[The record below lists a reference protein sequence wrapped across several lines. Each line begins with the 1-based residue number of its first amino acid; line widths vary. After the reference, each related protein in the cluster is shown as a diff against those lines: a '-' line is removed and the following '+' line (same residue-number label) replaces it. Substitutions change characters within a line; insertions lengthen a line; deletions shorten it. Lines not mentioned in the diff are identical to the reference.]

1 MDSYDIRFWDIK
13 KTGNGTA
20 ARYRVRRPGIGG
32 AGPPHQPADRRD
44 HHRDASSAS
53 TRGRPRRLSRGAR
66 GLDQHG
72 QACAGSERAD
82 HHHLLARRRHRR
94 RRRHRGPA
102 RNSHPPGGGYGLAGL
117 RERLAIYQEL
127 SASSSPPPASR
138 TPEQQG
144 DDQGRDGRHNCDVA
158 RHRGATRQDG
168 DHRREGFSWRSARR
182 PPMPGMRAVALVVV
196 AARLRFQV
204 AATTNR

>member
-1 MDSYDIRFWDIK
+1 MTI
-13 KTGNGTA
+13 TGTPVPLPPGADLAAYRVVQEALTNTVKHAPGASAQITITYSPDAVTVDVADTGGLPGTA
-20 ARYRVRRPGIGG
+20 IR
-32 AGPPHQPADRRD
+32 
-44 HHRDASSAS
+44 
-53 TRGRPRRLSRGAR
+53 
-66 GLDQHG
+66 
-72 QACAGSERAD
+72 
-82 HHHLLARRRHRR
+82 
-94 RRRHRGPA
+94 
-102 RNSHPPGGGYGLAGL
+102 PGGGYGLAGL